1 MAILKEDLIQTEPC
15 RYGVMSFF
23 RNDNTI
29 SRSLRE
35 YGEWAQAEID
45 LLGCLIDP
53 GDTVLDIG
61 AFVGTH
67 TLAFARKVGDPGTVY
82 AFEPQPVFFEVLK
95 KNISQNGLTNVR
107 LYDVAVSNKR
117 GLMELAAKGASEPGN
132 FGATGIL
139 EIDPT
144 GGDTSAPK
152 SIELLPIDQL
162 GIKSCA
168 LIKVDTQNMEIDV
181 LKGALQTLRTTR
193 PVVYAE
199 CNSLEYGW
207 PIVEV
212 AGEEAYRAYLFNAQA
227 YNPENFRQNRGNFL
241 GEGREAGL
249 VLIPADRLDVLLGRL
264 GAPRI
269 AAQLVPISCLDDL
282 ALALLKKPQ
291 YKYEVLAETKA
302 ASALGV
308 EFWANEVEVEKF
320 HNKIADLNREG
331 ARLSTKLEEMQRIQ
345 AETASA
351 LARKAEELDEVI
363 AEREIVTRQSRALTV
378 KHAETL
384 SALAGLRKEHTEV
397 LSTLAGLRA
406 KHAETVSTLAGLRA
420 KHVETVS
427 ALGQMQAE
435 FKQAREKLQEKASL
449 LTQIQ
454 SSHGWRALSLYYR
467 LRNRLIPERI
477 QRAAR
482 EGVRL
487 LRDARLVSASS
498 LLDREWY
505 LRQNPDVAAA
515 HVNPLRHY
523 LRRGAFEGRD
533 PNPWFDSNWYL
544 RQYQDVAK
552 AGVNPLVHYLRH
564 GAHEARDPS
573 PLFDSDWYLEQ
584 NPDVTK
590 ARMNPLAHYVLCGAA
605 EGRVPRA
612 DLDRNQC
619 APQPGDN
626 SSVQSQPSPATS
638 QTVTPNRGDGLP
650 VLRMPA
656 EKRPKLKVR
665 PIINSVQPKRSIAG
679 ADKRR
684 LICLTHVLPYPP
696 RAGNEYRIHRML
708 DWFAASGFEVFLVI
722 CPPPNYSVTSQRLVD
737 ACSVYSNLLFCQR
750 DGVIMYHLAEGDALL
765 KGLVSVKPRDFGK
778 LLGEDTGDTP
788 TPQRLLPIMR
798 TFSPDTLV
806 ELLLHLDSKLQPD
819 VLLVD
824 YVFMTRALP
833 LTRPESLKIVDTI
846 DVFSTKHDK
855 VIQHG
860 IQDSL
865 ALTSEEEASLLERA
879 DLVIAI
885 QDDEAE
891 ELRRI
896 VPQKHVITTG
906 IDFCPAEVTRMSAP
920 NPVILIVASDN
931 ALNVKGMK
939 DFLRFAWP
947 LVRREVPD
955 AELRVI
961 GAVGSLVEV
970 DDSSVKILGA
980 VDDLTT
986 AYAEARVVI
995 NPAVAGTGLKIKT
1008 IESLCHLR
1016 PLVTWP
1022 SGVDG
1027 VEADVRSLC
1036 HIATDWYMFAQHV
1049 IQLCKSEDASQVLV
1063 RKREEIL
1070 RRFSPDTTYAALKAA
1085 LNGVH
1090 VGAS

>member
-1 MAILKEDLIQTEPC
+1 MAILKEDLLQTEPC
-15 RYGVMSFF
+15 RYGLMSFF

-67 TLAFARKVGDPGTVY
+67 TLAFARRVGDPGTVY
-82 AFEPQPVFFEVLK
+82 AFEPQPVFFEILK

-107 LYDVAVSNKR
+107 LYDVAVSNER
-117 GLMELAAKGASEPGN
+117 GLMELVAKDASEPGN
-132 FGATGIL
+132 FGGTGIL
-139 EIDPT
+139 GIDRT

-207 PIVEV
+207 PIVEF
-212 AGEEAYRAYLFNAQA
+212 AKEEGYQAHLFGAQS
-227 YNPENFRQNRGNFL
+227 YNPENFRQNRDNFL
-241 GEGREAGL
+241 GECQEAGL

-264 GAPRI
+264 ETCGTVAR
-269 AAQLVPISCLDDL
+269 LVPISCIDDL

-291 YKYEVLAETKA
+291 YKYEVLAKTRA

-308 EFWANEVEVEKF
+308 EFWANGVEVREF
-320 HNKIADLNREG
+320 RNKIADLNREG
-331 ARLSTKLEEMQRIQ
+331 ARLSTELAEMQHIQ

-351 LARKAEELDEVI
+351 LARRAEQLDEVI
-363 AEREIVTRQSRALTV
+363 AEREVVTRQSRVLTER
-378 KHAETL
+378 HAETLSTLAGLREEHAKVL
-384 SALAGLRKEHTEV
+384 SALAGLREEHAKA
-397 LSTLAGLRA
+397 LSTLAGLRE
-406 KHAETVSTLAGLRA
+406 KHA
-420 KHVETVS
+420 ETVS

-435 FKQAREKLQEKASL
+435 FKQTREELQEKASL

-454 SSHGWRALSLYYR
+454 SSDGWRALSLYYR

-477 QRAAR
+477 QRAVR

-487 LRDARLVSASS
+487 LRDARLVSASG

-533 PNPWFDSNWYL
+533 PNPWFDSGWYL
-544 RQYQDVAK
+544 QQYPDVAK
-552 AGVNPLVHYLRH
+552 AGVNPLVHYLRY
-564 GAHEARDPS
+564 GAHEGRDPS

-584 NPDVTK
+584 NPDVAK
-590 ARMNPLAHYVLCGAA
+590 ARMNPLAHYVLHGAA

-612 DLDRNQC
+612 DLDRNQH
-619 APQPGDN
+619 APQAGGD
-626 SSVQSQPSPATS
+626 SSVESQPSPPTRQS
-638 QTVTPNRGDGLP
+638 VTPTRGDDSP
-650 VLRMPA
+650 VIRMPA
-656 EKRPKLKVR
+656 GKRPKLKVR
-665 PIINSVQPKRSIAG
+665 PIINSVQAKRSIAG

-684 LICLTHVLPYPP
+684 LICLTHVLPYPS

-708 DWFAASGFEVFLVI
+708 DWFAANGFNVFLAV
-722 CPPPNYSVTSQRLVD
+722 CPLPGYAITPQQLAS
-737 ACSVYSNLLFCQR
+737 ACSIYSNLILCER
-750 DGVIMYHLAEGDALL
+750 DGTLRYHLADGDGPVN
-765 KGLVSVKPRDFGK
+765 GLDGVRPRAFDK
-778 LLGEDTGDTP
+778 ILREEADDAP
-788 TPQRLLPIMR
+788 IARRLLPIVR
-798 TFSPDTLV
+798 NFCPD
-806 ELLLHLDSKLQPD
+806 LLAEVLSHLDSVLQPEII
-819 VLLVD
+819 LAE

-833 LTRPESLKIVDTI
+833 LVRTEAIKVVDTH
-846 DVFSTKHDK
+846 DVFSTKHEK
-855 VIQHG
+855 IVQFG
-860 IQDSL
+860 IEDSL
-865 ALTSEEEASLLERA
+865 ALSADEEASLLASA

-885 QDDEAE
+885 QSEEAA
-891 ELRRI
+891 ELGKLVPNKPI
-896 VPQKHVITTG
+896 VTVG
-906 IDFCPAEVTRMSAP
+906 IDFDPIATAGASVP
-920 NPVILIVASDN
+920 DPIVLVVGSDN
-931 ALNVKGMK
+931 ALNVRGLC

-947 LVRREVPD
+947 LVRRDVPD
-955 AELRVI
+955 AELRVV
-961 GAVGSLVEV
+961 GAVGLQVEV
-970 DDSSVKILGA
+970 DDPSVKIMGL
-980 VDDLTT
+980 VDDLTA

-995 NPAVAGTGLKIKT
+995 NPAFAGTGLKIKT

-1027 VEADVRSLC
+1027 VEADIRSLC
-1036 HIATDWYMFAQHV
+1036 YIATDWYMFAQHV
-1049 IQLCKSEDASQVLV
+1049 VQLCKSEDASQVLV
-1063 RKREEIL
+1063 RRREEIL

>member
-15 RYGVMSFF
+15 RYGLMSFF
-23 RNDNTI
+23 RNDNTV

-35 YGEWAQAEID
+35 YGEWAQAEIN

-67 TLAFARKVGDPGTVY
+67 TLAFARKVGDSGTVY

-107 LYDVAVSNKR
+107 LYDVAVSDKR
-117 GLMELAAKGASEPGN
+117 GLMELVARDASEPGN
-132 FGATGIL
+132 FGGTGIL
-139 EIDPT
+139 EIDRNC
-144 GGDTSAPK
+144 GDTSALK

-168 LIKVDTQNMEIDV
+168 LIKVDTHNMEIDV
-181 LKGALQTLRTTR
+181 LKGALQTLRATC

-207 PIVEV
+207 PIVEF
-212 AGEEAYRAYLFNAQA
+212 AGEERYRSYLFNVRS
-227 YNPENFRQNRGNFL
+227 YNPDNFRHNPDNFL
-241 GEGREAGL
+241 GECQEAGL
-249 VLIPADRLDVLLGRL
+249 VLIPANRLDVLLGRL
-264 GAPRI
+264 ETCGTV
-269 AAQLVPISCLDDL
+269 AQLVPISCIDDL

-291 YKYEVLAETKA
+291 YKYEVLAKTKA

-308 EFWANEVEVEKF
+308 EFWANEVEVENF
-320 HNKIADLNREG
+320 HNKIADLNGEG
-331 ARLSTKLEEMQRIQ
+331 ARLSTELLEIQRIQ
-345 AETASA
+345 AQTASA

-384 SALAGLRKEHTEV
+384 STLAGLREEHAKALNALAGLREEHGKT
-397 LSTLAGLRA
+397 LSTLAGLREE
-406 KHAETVSTLAGLRA
+406 HAESI
-420 KHVETVS
+420 S
-427 ALGQMQAE
+427 ALGKMQAE
-435 FKQAREKLQEKASL
+435 FKQATEKVQEKAL
-449 LTQIQ
+449 LLAQIQ

-477 QRAAR
+477 QRAVR

-487 LRDARLVSASS
+487 LRDARLVSASG

-544 RQYQDVAK
+544 QQYQDVAK
-552 AGVNPLVHYLRH
+552 AGVNPLVHYLRY
-564 GAHEARDPS
+564 GAIEGRDPS
-573 PLFDSDWYLEQ
+573 PRFDSDWYLQ
-584 NPDVTK
+584 QYQDVAK
-590 ARMNPLAHYVLCGAA
+590 VGVNPLVHYVLFGTR
-605 EGRVPRA
+605 EGRSPRPGFDGNSYVPQSTGEVDA
-612 DLDRNQC
+612 DGVRQGDTPVVSRPPLDYAQASFIKHALER
-619 APQPGDN
+619 
-626 SSVQSQPSPATS
+626 PAF
-638 QTVTPNRGDGLP
+638 RL
-650 VLRMPA
+650 
-656 EKRPKLKVR
+656 R
-665 PIINSVQPKRSIAG
+665 PIACPAQPAPLKRSAVG
-679 ADKRR
+679 QR
-684 LICLTHVLPYPP
+684 LICITHVLPYPP

-708 DWFAASGFEVFLVI
+708 DWFAANGFDVFLAVCPLPGCVI
-722 CPPPNYSVTSQRLVD
+722 TPQQLAS
-737 ACSVYSNLLFCQR
+737 ACSIYSNLILCER
-750 DGVIMYHLAEGDALL
+750 DGTLSYHLADGDGPV
-765 KGLVSVKPRDFGK
+765 KGLDRVRPRYFGK
-778 LLGEDTGDTP
+778 LLGEEDDTP
-788 TPQRLLPIMR
+788 PISRRLLPFVR
-798 TFSPDTLV
+798 NFCPD
-806 ELLLHLDSKLQPD
+806 LLAEVLSHLDSVLQPEII
-819 VLLVD
+819 LAE

-833 LTRPESLKIVDTI
+833 LVRTEAIKVVDTH

-855 VIQHG
+855 IVQFG
-860 IQDSL
+860 IEDSL
-865 ALTSEEEASLLERA
+865 ALSADEEASLLAPA

-885 QDDEAE
+885 QSEEAA
-891 ELRRI
+891 ELGKLVPNKPI
-896 VPQKHVITTG
+896 VTVG
-906 IDFCPAEVTRMSAP
+906 IDFDPIATAGASVP
-920 NPVILIVASDN
+920 DPIVLVVGSDN
-931 ALNVKGMK
+931 ALNVRGLR

-947 LVRREVPD
+947 LVRRDVPD
-955 AELRVI
+955 AELHVV
-961 GAVGSLVEV
+961 GAVGLQVEV
-970 DDSSVKILGA
+970 DDPSVKIMGL
-980 VDDLTT
+980 VDDLTA

-995 NPAVAGTGLKIKT
+995 NPAFAGTGLKIKT

-1016 PLVTWP
+1016 PLVTWS

-1027 VEADVRSLC
+1027 VEADIRSLC
-1036 HIATDWYMFAQHV
+1036 YIATDWYMFAQHV